1 MRRRQPIDRLCRV
14 AAWREQQ
21 TGDRPGRVTAIG
33 RVDGMVRFATGRG
46 LQRESGC
53 RGRVNVIRRGDGM
66 VRVATGRSSQRGYT
80 LLEIIVAFAVL
91 GLALTLLLGTLS
103 GSTRQVRWAADSGR
117 AALHAQSLLDE
128 TGVGEVLK
136 PGRRAGEFEG
146 GRYRW
151 VLDVA
156 PHVDRSRPPPRTV
169 DAFAPQ
175 LLQLQLTVLWG
186 EGGPR
191 ERLQLQSLRLVQPDM
206 SGTVP

>member
-1 MRRRQPIDRLCRV
+1 L
-14 AAWREQQ
+14 
-21 TGDRPGRVTAIG
+21 
-33 RVDGMVRFATGRG
+33 
-46 LQRESGC
+46 
-53 RGRVNVIRRGDGM
+53 
-66 VRVATGRSSQRGYT
+66 QRGYT

-91 GLALTLLLGTLS
+91 GLALSLLLGTLS

-117 AALHAQSLLDE
+117 AALHAQSLLDA

-151 VLDVA
+151 VLEVA
-156 PHVDRSRPPPRTV
+156 PYADRSRPPPQIV
-169 DAFAPQ
+169 DAFAPR

-206 SGTVP
+206 SGQAL